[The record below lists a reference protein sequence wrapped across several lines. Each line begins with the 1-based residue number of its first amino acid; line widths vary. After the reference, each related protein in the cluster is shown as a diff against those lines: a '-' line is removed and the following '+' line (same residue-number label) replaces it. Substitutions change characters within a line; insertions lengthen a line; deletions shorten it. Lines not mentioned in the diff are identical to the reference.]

1 MIIMDAGYKM
11 RLRDFYNS
19 HASTYNE
26 RHDNLRT
33 RYMRRIEG
41 SIIEKFAHGRIL
53 DIGCGTGNNM
63 AHATAGVDISSEMLK
78 HARKKGFENLVHAG
92 AEEMPFKSGSFDTVL
107 CTFTVINLCDRQK
120 TVKEM
125 RRILKKGG
133 IAIVSASSVWD
144 NARENF
150 FQRLPDKASRFMK
163 MRIEGF
169 RFKFFGFSKSD
180 FIRLFSGFD
189 LRHFYGAYII
199 AKPFWGWHRDFSL
212 GERITL
218 RIAFALE
225 RLLQPFNRAAR
236 MYFGVFRKV

>member
-1 MIIMDAGYKM
+1 MIIMTEYKM
-11 RLRDFYNS
+11 RLRTFYDS
-19 HASTYNE
+19 HSSTYDE

-33 RYMRRIEG
+33 RHMRRIED
-41 SIIEKFAHGRIL
+41 SMVRRFAGGRIL
-53 DIGCGTGNNM
+53 DIGCGTGNK
-63 AHATAGVDISSEMLK
+63 HAAIGIDVSSEMLK
-78 HARKKGFENLVHAG
+78 HAKKKGFENLVHAG
-92 AEEMPFKSGSFDTVL
+92 AEDLPFKSGSFDAVI
-107 CTFTVINLCDRQK
+107 CMFTVINLCDRQK
-120 TVKEM
+120 AVKEM
-125 RRILKKGG
+125 RRVLKKDG

-150 FQRLPDKASRFMK
+150 FQRLSNKRSRFLK

-180 FIRLFSGFD
+180 FIRIFSGFE

-212 GERITL
+212 RERIAL

-236 MYFGVFRKV
+236 MYFAVFRKV

>member
-1 MIIMDAGYKM
+1 MIIMYAKYKM
-11 RLRDFYNS
+11 RLRAFYDS
-19 HASTYNE
+19 HSSTYDE

-41 SIIEKFAHGRIL
+41 AILRKFAGGMIL
-53 DIGCGTGNNM
+53 DIGCGTGNNI
-63 AHATAGVDISSEMLK
+63 AHASMGIDISSEMLK
-78 HARKKGFENLVHAG
+78 HARKKGFENLAHAS
-92 AEEMPFKSGSFDTVL
+92 AEELPFKSGSFDTIL

-120 TVKEM
+120 AVKEM
-125 RRILKKGG
+125 RRVLKKGG

-150 FQRLPDKASRFMK
+150 FQRLPDKTSRFLK

-180 FIRLFSGFD
+180 FIRLFSGFE
-189 LRHFYGAYII
+189 LRHFYGTYII
-199 AKPFWGWHRDFSL
+199 SKPFWGWHRDFSL
-212 GERITL
+212 EERMMLET
-218 RIAFALE
+218 AFLLE
-225 RLLQPFNRAAR
+225 RFLQPFNRAAR